1 MTSQKDARL
10 NVRLTKQEH
19 ATVLLRAKRAG
30 LTASEYVRRTA
41 LQDTDRPIIHTDVD
55 LLRDIYRNLRRAG
68 SNLNQCARELN
79 THHKPNAIEDQLK
92 RALAMVAVASEEVAN
107 FITEARESI

>member
-19 ATVLLRAKRAG
+19 ATVLLRAKKAG
-30 LTASEYVRRTA
+30 LTASEYVRRAA
-41 LQDTDRPIIHTDVD
+41 LQDTDRPIIRTDVD
-55 LLRDIYRNLRRAG
+55 LLQDIYRNLRRAG

-79 THHKPNAIEDQLK
+79 THHKPNSIEDQLEH
-92 RALAMVAVASEEVAN
+92 ALELTAIASEEVAG
-107 FITEARESI
+107 FIKDARESI